1 MKKKKI
7 ILIILCSIIGLIFLD
22 FIVALSFNNSPI
34 IKIKDYYNGGFVVYK
49 DKGIFSNTYK
59 CSDGKTKTVLKT
71 TKFVCPIKDSKEEEQ
86 KEIITITFDTKGGS
100 KIDRITINKETEL
113 ILPKEP
119 TRDGYVFKG
128 WVDKNETP
136 IYNKVLLAE
145 DTTLYAVWEKDET
158 SNTITITFDT
168 KDGSKIN
175 SISIN
180 KETELTLPKEPTRDG
195 YVFKGWVDKNETPI
209 YNKVLLAE
217 DTTLYAVWEKDETSN
232 TITITFDTKD
242 GSKINSIS
250 INKETELTLPK
261 EPTRDGYVFKGWVDK
276 NETPIYNKVLLA
288 EDTTLYAVWEKVE
301 NKKTSPKTEEPKTN
315 TNKNNNNNSTNT
327 NKPNQNANNNT
338 NINNNENPILPEEK
352 PPVVEK
358 TQAEKNDEY
367 RKQLQN
373 KYSVKIA
380 YKNELGNYNI
390 NGYGLEKLND
400 DDKINNCLGEINTT
414 LKNYPNGFF
423 KEMKDYGM
431 PLTIYL
437 VNSISDDVS
446 GLTDAKDKSDI
457 KIMIAPASLFEN
469 TLNHEIMH
477 YIDTYIKVKGYPID
491 INTTM
496 KDVNPVG
503 FTYGDTSNEYVYY
516 FTSVDNAYFLSAY
529 GKTNYLEDRA
539 VLFSDMMT
547 RTIKKPFYNDGTPIN
562 KKAKLISAQ
571 IKEHFNTLS
580 NTGRYYWD
588 RFL

>member
-7 ILIILCSIIGLIFLD
+7 IIITLCSIIGLIFLD
-22 FIVALSFNNSPI
+22 FIIALSFNNSPI
-34 IKIKDYYNGGFVVYK
+34 IKIRDNFNGGSTVYK
-49 DKGIFSNTYK
+49 DKGIFTNTYK

-71 TKFVCPIKDSKEEEQ
+71 TKYVCPMNDIEKDIKEA
-86 KEIITITFDTKGGS
+86 ITITFDTKGGS
-100 KIDRITINKETEL
+100 IIDSITIGKDTEL
-113 ILPKEP
+113 TLPKDP
-119 TRDGYVFKG
+119 TRDGYIFKG

-145 DTTLYAVWEKDET
+145 NTTLYA
-158 SNTITITFDT
+158 I
-168 KDGSKIN
+168 
-175 SISIN
+175 
-180 KETELTLPKEPTRDG
+180 
-195 YVFKGWVDKNETPI
+195 
-209 YNKVLLAE
+209 
-217 DTTLYAVWEKDETSN
+217 
-232 TITITFDTKD
+232 
-242 GSKINSIS
+242 
-250 INKETELTLPK
+250 
-261 EPTRDGYVFKGWVDK
+261 
-276 NETPIYNKVLLA
+276 
-288 EDTTLYAVWEKVE
+288 WEKVE
-301 NKKTSPKTEEPKTN
+301 NKKTSTKTEKPKTN
-315 TNKNNNNNSTNT
+315 TNTNNNNSTNT
-327 NKPNQNANNNT
+327 NKPNPNANNNT
-338 NINNNENPILPEEK
+338 NTNNNENTILPEEK

-380 YKNELGNYNI
+380 YKNELGNYTI
-390 NGYGLEKLND
+390 NGYGSEKLND
-400 DDKINNCLGEINTT
+400 DNKINNCLGEIDTT
-414 LKNYPNGFF
+414 LKNYPSGFF

-477 YIDTYIKVKGYPID
+477 YIDTYIKDKGYPID

-547 RTIKKPFYNDGTPIN
+547 RSIKKPFYNDGTPIN
-562 KKAKLISAQ
+562 KKAKLISSQ

>member
-7 ILIILCSIIGLIFLD
+7 IIITLCSIIGLIFLD
-22 FIVALSFNNSPI
+22 FIIALSFNNSPI
-34 IKIKDYYNGGFVVYK
+34 IKIRDNFNGGSTVYK
-49 DKGIFSNTYK
+49 DKGIFTNTYK

-71 TKFVCPIKDSKEEEQ
+71 TKYVCPMNDIEKDIKEA
-86 KEIITITFDTKGGS
+86 ITITFDTKGGS
-100 KIDRITINKETEL
+100 IIDSITIGKDTEL
-113 ILPKEP
+113 TLPKDP

-145 DTTLYAVWEKDET
+145 DTILYAVWEKDET
-158 SNTITITFDT
+158 SNTIIITFDT
-168 KDGSKIN
+168 KGGSKIN
-175 SISIN
+175 SITIN
-180 KETELTLPKEPTRDG
+180 KDTELILPKDPTRNG

-217 DTTLYAVWEKDETSN
+217 NTTLYA
-232 TITITFDTKD
+232 I
-242 GSKINSIS
+242 
-250 INKETELTLPK
+250 
-261 EPTRDGYVFKGWVDK
+261 
-276 NETPIYNKVLLA
+276 
-288 EDTTLYAVWEKVE
+288 WEKVE
-301 NKKTSPKTEEPKTN
+301 NKKTSTKTEKPKTN
-315 TNKNNNNNSTNT
+315 TNTNNNNSTNT
-327 NKPNQNANNNT
+327 NKPNPNANNNT
-338 NINNNENPILPEEK
+338 NTNNNENTILPEEK

-380 YKNELGNYNI
+380 YKNELGNYTI
-390 NGYGLEKLND
+390 NGYGSEKLND
-400 DDKINNCLGEINTT
+400 DNKINNCLREIDTT
-414 LKNYPNGFF
+414 LKNYPSGFF
-423 KEMKDYGM
+423 KEMKNYGM

-437 VNSISDDVS
+437 VNNISDDVS

-477 YIDTYIKVKGYPID
+477 YIDTYIKDKGYPID
-491 INTTM
+491 INNTM

-503 FTYGDTSNEYVYY
+503 FTYGDTSNDYVYY
-516 FTSVDNAYFLSAY
+516 FTSVDNAYFLSTY
-529 GKTNYLEDRA
+529 GKRNYLEDRA

-547 RTIKKPFYNDGTPIN
+547 RSIKKPFYNDGTPIN
-562 KKAKLISAQ
+562 KKAKLISSQ

-588 RFL
+588 RFI

>member
-7 ILIILCSIIGLIFLD
+7 VIISLCSIIGLIFLD
-22 FIVALSFNNSPI
+22 FIIALSFNNSPI
-34 IKIKDYYNGGFVVYK
+34 IKIRDNYNGGATVYK
-49 DKGIFSNTYK
+49 DKGIFTNTYK
-59 CSDGKTKTVLKT
+59 CSDGKTKTVLKA
-71 TKFVCPIKDSKEEEQ
+71 TKYVCPMNDIEKDIKEV
-86 KEIITITFDTKGGS
+86 ITITFDTKGGS
-100 KIDRITINKETEL
+100 IIDSITIGKDTEL
-113 ILPKEP
+113 TLPKDP

-136 IYNKVLLAE
+136 ICNKVLLAE
-145 DTTLYAVWEKDET
+145 DTILYAVWEK
-158 SNTITITFDT
+158 I
-168 KDGSKIN
+168 
-175 SISIN
+175 
-180 KETELTLPKEPTRDG
+180 
-195 YVFKGWVDKNETPI
+195 
-209 YNKVLLAE
+209 
-217 DTTLYAVWEKDETSN
+217 
-232 TITITFDTKD
+232 
-242 GSKINSIS
+242 
-250 INKETELTLPK
+250 
-261 EPTRDGYVFKGWVDK
+261 
-276 NETPIYNKVLLA
+276 
-288 EDTTLYAVWEKVE
+288 E
-301 NKKTSPKTEEPKTN
+301 NKKTSPKTEKPKTN
-315 TNKNNNNNSTNT
+315 TNTNNNNNSTNT
-327 NKPNQNANNNT
+327 NKPIQNANNNT
-338 NINNNENPILPEEK
+338 NINNNENTILPEEK
-352 PPVVEK
+352 PPVVKK
-358 TQAEKNDEY
+358 TQTEKNDEY

-380 YKNELGNYNI
+380 YKNELGNYTI
-390 NGYGLEKLND
+390 NGYGSEKLND
-400 DDKINNCLGEINTT
+400 DNKINNCLGEIDKT

-457 KIMIAPASLFEN
+457 KIMIAPASIFEK

-477 YIDTYIKVKGYPID
+477 YIDTYIKDKGYPID
-491 INTTM
+491 INNTM

-529 GKTNYLEDRA
+529 GKRNYLEDRA

-547 RTIKKPFYNDGTPIN
+547 RTIKKTFYNDGTPIN
-562 KKAKLISAQ
+562 KKAKLISSQ

>member
-7 ILIILCSIIGLIFLD
+7 IIITLCSIIGLIFLD

-34 IKIKDYYNGGFVVYK
+34 IKIRDYNNGVSTIYK
-49 DKGIFSNTYK
+49 DKGIITNTYK

-71 TKFVCPIKDSKEEEQ
+71 TKYVCPMNDIEKDIKEA
-86 KEIITITFDTKGGS
+86 ITITFDTKGGS
-100 KIDRITINKETEL
+100 IIDSITI
-113 ILPKEP
+113 
-119 TRDGYVFKG
+119 G
-128 WVDKNETP
+128 
-136 IYNKVLLAE
+136 
-145 DTTLYAVWEKDET
+145 KD
-158 SNTITITFDT
+158 
-168 KDGSKIN
+168 
-175 SISIN
+175 
-180 KETELTLPKEPTRDG
+180 TELTLPKEPTRDG
-195 YVFKGWVDKNETPI
+195 YVFKGWVEKNEIPI

-217 DTTLYAVWEKDETSN
+217 N
-232 TITITFDTKD
+232 
-242 GSKINSIS
+242 
-250 INKETELTLPK
+250 
-261 EPTRDGYVFKGWVDK
+261 
-276 NETPIYNKVLLA
+276 
-288 EDTTLYAVWEKVE
+288 TTLYAVWEKVE

-315 TNKNNNNNSTNT
+315 TNTNNNNSSSTNNT
-327 NKPNQNANNNT
+327 NKPNQNTNNNT
-338 NINNNENPILPEEK
+338 NIDNNENTVLPEEK

-358 TQAEKNDEY
+358 TQVEKNDEY

-380 YKNELGNYNI
+380 YKDELGNYTI
-390 NGYGLEKLND
+390 NGYGSDKLND
-400 DDKINNCLGEINTT
+400 DNKINNCLGEINKT

-437 VNSISDDVS
+437 VNSISGNVS

-477 YIDTYIKVKGYPID
+477 YIDSYIKVKGYSID
-491 INTTM
+491 INITM
-496 KDVNPVG
+496 KDVNPIG

-516 FTSVDNAYFLSAY
+516 FTSIDNAYFLSAY

-539 VLFSDMMT
+539 VIFSDLMT
-547 RTIKKPFYNDGTPIN
+547 RTFTKDYYADSTPIN
-562 KKAKLISAQ
+562 KKAKLISSQ

>member
-7 ILIILCSIIGLIFLD
+7 VIISLCSIIGLIFLD
-22 FIVALSFNNSPI
+22 FIIALSFNNSPI
-34 IKIKDYYNGGFVVYK
+34 IKIRDYYDGGATVYK
-49 DKGIFSNTYK
+49 DKGIFTNTYK
-59 CSDGKTKTVLKT
+59 CSNGKTKTVLKT
-71 TKFVCPIKDSKEEEQ
+71 NKYVCPMNDIEKDIKEA
-86 KEIITITFDTKGGS
+86 ITITFDTKGGS
-100 KIDRITINKETEL
+100 IIDSITI
-113 ILPKEP
+113 
-119 TRDGYVFKG
+119 G
-128 WVDKNETP
+128 
-136 IYNKVLLAE
+136 
-145 DTTLYAVWEKDET
+145 KD
-158 SNTITITFDT
+158 
-168 KDGSKIN
+168 
-175 SISIN
+175 
-180 KETELTLPKEPTRDG
+180 
-195 YVFKGWVDKNETPI
+195 
-209 YNKVLLAE
+209 
-217 DTTLYAVWEKDETSN
+217 
-232 TITITFDTKD
+232 
-242 GSKINSIS
+242 
-250 INKETELTLPK
+250 TELTLPK

-301 NKKTSPKTEEPKTN
+301 NKKTSTKTEKPKTN
-315 TNKNNNNNSTNT
+315 TNTNNNNSSTNT

-338 NINNNENPILPEEK
+338 NINNNENTALPEEK
-352 PPVVEK
+352 PSVVEK

-367 RKQLQN
+367 RKQLQD

-380 YKNELGNYNI
+380 YKNELGNYTI
-390 NGYGLEKLND
+390 NGYGSDKLND
-400 DDKINNCLGEINTT
+400 DNKINNCLGEIDKT

-437 VNSISDDVS
+437 VNSISGNVS

-477 YIDTYIKVKGYPID
+477 YIDTYIKDKGYPID
-491 INTTM
+491 INNTM

-503 FTYGDTSNEYVYY
+503 FTYGDTSNDYVYY
-516 FTSVDNAYFLSAY
+516 FTSVDNAYFLSTY
-529 GKTNYLEDRA
+529 GKRNYLEDRA

-547 RTIKKPFYNDGTPIN
+547 RTFAKDYYDDGTPIN
-562 KKAKLISAQ
+562 KKAKLISSQ

>member
-7 ILIILCSIIGLIFLD
+7 LIITLCSIICLIFLD
-22 FIVALSFNNSPI
+22 FIIALSFNNSPI
-34 IKIKDYYNGGFVVYK
+34 IKIRDYYNGGSTVYK
-49 DKGIFSNTYK
+49 DKGIFTNTYK
-59 CSDGKTKTVLKT
+59 CSDGKTKTVLKV
-71 TKFVCPIKDSKEEEQ
+71 TKYVCPINDIEKDIKET
-86 KEIITITFDTKGGS
+86 ITITFDTKGGS
-100 KIDRITINKETEL
+100 IIDSITIGKEIEL
-113 ILPKEP
+113 TLPKEP
-119 TRDGYVFKG
+119 TQDGYVFKG

-136 IYNKVLLAE
+136 IYNKALLAE
-145 DTTLYAVWEKDET
+145 DTTLYAV
-158 SNTITITFDT
+158 
-168 KDGSKIN
+168 
-175 SISIN
+175 
-180 KETELTLPKEPTRDG
+180 L
-195 YVFKGWVDKNETPI
+195 
-209 YNKVLLAE
+209 
-217 DTTLYAVWEKDETSN
+217 
-232 TITITFDTKD
+232 
-242 GSKINSIS
+242 
-250 INKETELTLPK
+250 
-261 EPTRDGYVFKGWVDK
+261 
-276 NETPIYNKVLLA
+276 
-288 EDTTLYAVWEKVE
+288 EKVE
-301 NKKTSPKTEEPKTN
+301 NKKTSSKTENSKTN
-315 TNKNNNNNSTNT
+315 TNTNNNNSSTNN

-338 NINNNENPILPEEK
+338 NINNNENTTLPEEK

-380 YKNELGNYNI
+380 YKNELGNYTI
-390 NGYGLEKLND
+390 NGYGSDKLND
-400 DDKINNCLGEINTT
+400 DNKINNCLGEIDKT

-437 VNSISDDVS
+437 VNSISGNVS
-446 GLTDAKDKSDI
+446 GLTDAKDKNDI

-477 YIDTYIKVKGYPID
+477 YIDSYIKVKGYPID
-491 INTTM
+491 INNTM

-516 FTSVDNAYFLSAY
+516 FTSVDNAYFLSSY

-539 VLFSDMMT
+539 VIFSDLMT
-547 RTIKKPFYNDGTPIN
+547 RTFTKDYYANGTPIN
-562 KKAKLISAQ
+562 KKAKLISLQ

>member
-1 MKKKKI
+1 MKKKI
-7 ILIILCSIIGLIFLD
+7 IIITLCSIIGLTFLD
-22 FIVALSFNNSPI
+22 FIIALSFNNSPI
-34 IKIKDYYNGGFVVYK
+34 IKIRDYYDDGATVYK
-49 DKGIFSNTYK
+49 DKGIFTNTYK
-59 CSDGKTKTVLKT
+59 CSNGKTKTVLKT
-71 TKFVCPIKDSKEEEQ
+71 NKYVCPMNDIEKDKKEA
-86 KEIITITFDTKGGS
+86 ITITFDTKGGS
-100 KIDRITINKETEL
+100 IIDSITI
-113 ILPKEP
+113 
-119 TRDGYVFKG
+119 G
-128 WVDKNETP
+128 
-136 IYNKVLLAE
+136 
-145 DTTLYAVWEKDET
+145 KD
-158 SNTITITFDT
+158 
-168 KDGSKIN
+168 
-175 SISIN
+175 
-180 KETELTLPKEPTRDG
+180 
-195 YVFKGWVDKNETPI
+195 
-209 YNKVLLAE
+209 
-217 DTTLYAVWEKDETSN
+217 
-232 TITITFDTKD
+232 
-242 GSKINSIS
+242 
-250 INKETELTLPK
+250 TELTLPK

-315 TNKNNNNNSTNT
+315 TNTNNNNNSINT
-327 NKPNQNANNNT
+327 NKPNQNV
-338 NINNNENPILPEEK
+338 NNNENTILPEEK

-380 YKNELGNYNI
+380 YKNELGNYTI
-390 NGYGLEKLND
+390 NGYGSEKLND
-400 DDKINNCLGEINTT
+400 DNKINNCLGEINKT

-437 VNSISDDVS
+437 VNSISGDVS
-446 GLTDAKDKSDI
+446 GLIDAKDKSDI

-477 YIDTYIKVKGYPID
+477 YIDTYIKDKGYPID
-491 INTTM
+491 INNTM

-503 FTYGDTSNEYVYY
+503 FTYGDTSNDYVYY
-516 FTSVDNAYFLSAY
+516 FTSVDNAYFLSTY
-529 GKTNYLEDRA
+529 GKRNYLEDRA

-547 RTIKKPFYNDGTPIN
+547 RTFAKDYYDDGTPIN
-562 KKAKLISAQ
+562 KKAKLISSQ

>member
-7 ILIILCSIIGLIFLD
+7 IIITLCSIIGLIFLD

-34 IKIKDYYNGGFVVYK
+34 IKIRDYNNGVSTIYK
-49 DKGIFSNTYK
+49 DKGIITNTYK

-71 TKFVCPIKDSKEEEQ
+71 TKYVCPMNDIEKDIKEA
-86 KEIITITFDTKGGS
+86 ITITFDTKGGS
-100 KIDRITINKETEL
+100 IIDSITI
-113 ILPKEP
+113 
-119 TRDGYVFKG
+119 G
-128 WVDKNETP
+128 
-136 IYNKVLLAE
+136 
-145 DTTLYAVWEKDET
+145 KD
-158 SNTITITFDT
+158 
-168 KDGSKIN
+168 
-175 SISIN
+175 
-180 KETELTLPKEPTRDG
+180 TELTLPKEPTRDG
-195 YVFKGWVDKNETPI
+195 YVFKGWVEKNEIPI

-217 DTTLYAVWEKDETSN
+217 N
-232 TITITFDTKD
+232 
-242 GSKINSIS
+242 
-250 INKETELTLPK
+250 
-261 EPTRDGYVFKGWVDK
+261 
-276 NETPIYNKVLLA
+276 
-288 EDTTLYAVWEKVE
+288 TTLYAVWEKVE
-301 NKKTSPKTEEPKTN
+301 NKKTNPKTEEPKTN
-315 TNKNNNNNSTNT
+315 TNTNNNNSSSTNNT
-327 NKPNQNANNNT
+327 NKPNQNTNNNT
-338 NINNNENPILPEEK
+338 NIDNNENTVLPEEK

-380 YKNELGNYNI
+380 YKDELGNYTI
-390 NGYGLEKLND
+390 NGYGSDKLND
-400 DDKINNCLGEINTT
+400 DNKINNCLGEINKT

-437 VNSISDDVS
+437 VNSISGNVS

-477 YIDTYIKVKGYPID
+477 YIDSYIKVKGYSID
-491 INTTM
+491 INITM
-496 KDVNPVG
+496 KDVNPIG

-516 FTSVDNAYFLSAY
+516 FTSIDNAYFLSAY

-539 VLFSDMMT
+539 VIFSDLMT
-547 RTIKKPFYNDGTPIN
+547 RTFTKDYYADSTPIN
-562 KKAKLISAQ
+562 KKAKLISSQ

>member
-7 ILIILCSIIGLIFLD
+7 IIITLCSIIGLIFLD

-34 IKIKDYYNGGFVVYK
+34 IKIRDYNNGVSTIYK
-49 DKGIFSNTYK
+49 DKGIITNTYK

-71 TKFVCPIKDSKEEEQ
+71 TKYVCPMNDIEKDIKEA
-86 KEIITITFDTKGGS
+86 ITITFDTKGGS
-100 KIDRITINKETEL
+100 IIDSITI
-113 ILPKEP
+113 
-119 TRDGYVFKG
+119 G
-128 WVDKNETP
+128 
-136 IYNKVLLAE
+136 
-145 DTTLYAVWEKDET
+145 KD
-158 SNTITITFDT
+158 
-168 KDGSKIN
+168 
-175 SISIN
+175 
-180 KETELTLPKEPTRDG
+180 TELTLPKEPTRDG
-195 YVFKGWVDKNETPI
+195 YVFKGWVEKNEIPI

-217 DTTLYAVWEKDETSN
+217 N
-232 TITITFDTKD
+232 
-242 GSKINSIS
+242 
-250 INKETELTLPK
+250 
-261 EPTRDGYVFKGWVDK
+261 
-276 NETPIYNKVLLA
+276 
-288 EDTTLYAVWEKVE
+288 TTLYAVWEKVE

-315 TNKNNNNNSTNT
+315 TNTNNNNSSSTNNT
-327 NKPNQNANNNT
+327 NKPNQNTNNNT
-338 NINNNENPILPEEK
+338 NIDNNENTVLPEEK

-380 YKNELGNYNI
+380 YKDELGNYTI
-390 NGYGLEKLND
+390 NGYGSDKLND
-400 DDKINNCLGEINTT
+400 DNKINNCLGEINKT

-437 VNSISDDVS
+437 VNSISGNVS

-477 YIDTYIKVKGYPID
+477 YIDSYIKVKGYSID
-491 INTTM
+491 INITM
-496 KDVNPVG
+496 KDVNPIG

-516 FTSVDNAYFLSAY
+516 FTSIDNAYFLSAY

-539 VLFSDMMT
+539 VIFSDLMT
-547 RTIKKPFYNDGTPIN
+547 RTFAKDYYDDGTPIN
-562 KKAKLISAQ
+562 KKAKLISSQ
-571 IKEHFNTLS
+571 NKEHFNTLS

>member
-7 ILIILCSIIGLIFLD
+7 IIITLCSIIGLIFLD

-34 IKIKDYYNGGFVVYK
+34 IKIRDYNNGVSTIYK
-49 DKGIFSNTYK
+49 DKGIITNTYK

-71 TKFVCPIKDSKEEEQ
+71 TKYVCPMNDIEKDIKEA
-86 KEIITITFDTKGGS
+86 ITITFDTKGGS
-100 KIDRITINKETEL
+100 IIDSITI
-113 ILPKEP
+113 
-119 TRDGYVFKG
+119 G
-128 WVDKNETP
+128 
-136 IYNKVLLAE
+136 
-145 DTTLYAVWEKDET
+145 KD
-158 SNTITITFDT
+158 
-168 KDGSKIN
+168 
-175 SISIN
+175 
-180 KETELTLPKEPTRDG
+180 TELTLPKEPTRDG
-195 YVFKGWVDKNETPI
+195 YVFKGWVEKNEIPI

-217 DTTLYAVWEKDETSN
+217 N
-232 TITITFDTKD
+232 
-242 GSKINSIS
+242 
-250 INKETELTLPK
+250 
-261 EPTRDGYVFKGWVDK
+261 
-276 NETPIYNKVLLA
+276 
-288 EDTTLYAVWEKVE
+288 TTLYAVWEKVE

-315 TNKNNNNNSTNT
+315 TNTNNNNSSSTNNT
-327 NKPNQNANNNT
+327 NKPNQNTNNNT
-338 NINNNENPILPEEK
+338 NIDNNENTVLPEEK

-380 YKNELGNYNI
+380 YKDELGNYTI
-390 NGYGLEKLND
+390 NGYGSDKLND
-400 DDKINNCLGEINTT
+400 DNKINNCLGEINKT

-437 VNSISDDVS
+437 VNSISGNVS

-477 YIDTYIKVKGYPID
+477 YIDSYIKVKGYSID
-491 INTTM
+491 INITM
-496 KDVNPVG
+496 KDVNPIG

-516 FTSVDNAYFLSAY
+516 FTSIDNAYFLSAY

-539 VLFSDMMT
+539 VIFSDLMT
-547 RTIKKPFYNDGTPIN
+547 RTFTKDYCVDSTPIN
-562 KKAKLISAQ
+562 KKAKLISSQ

-580 NTGRYYWD
+580 NTGRYYCD